1 MKRIKLLITFFLLVT
16 FCMFSQDKKYEPYT
30 VLEGETLASIANK
43 FSITPYDLI
52 KLNPE
57 LSEDKSL
64 EMGKILIVPNKNY
77 DPSNVAIESG
87 KDYIDKGFL
96 FHKVLPKENFFRL
109 KKEFGVSKRIL
120 RKHNPVLRVE
130 DLKAGQII
138 KFPVPR
144 GYKEDNI
151 VLTEVAILTKPY
163 LVRPRETKHGISR
176 RYGISIEKLE
186 ELNPSIKIGGL
197 KMADIILV
205 PDTDEIPD
213 PKDGFSIHR
222 IEKGETFYSLG
233 VLFEMT
239 EEELITI
246 NPVLNE
252 GVKEG
257 VLIRIPSVEK
267 SATSAF
273 IPSIIPEKGINAILM
288 LPLMSNTS
296 DIDFEKNRTI
306 DIATDF
312 YLGAMMALDSLKE
325 QGLSV
330 NMKVFDTQ
338 NSKKVLSSLLASGNL
353 VNADLMI
360 GPLFFNNVQF
370 VAGILKNQNIAIVSP
385 ISQKDHTII
394 PNTNLVQTTASED
407 KMIDKVLAHIKDN
420 YTNENILIVTDT
432 IVTSIPKVTKILSAL
447 QPLDS
452 LNKIKVLLPK
462 KGYIKRELFIEA
474 VKKDRNN
481 FIVMVTNDAIATTDI
496 VQNLGTLPKETQTIL
511 FGLHKG
517 SNFKNISP
525 NALAHVNFHYTA
537 STYIDKEDDK
547 VNRFIVKYNQKNFTD
562 PSEYAI
568 LGFDVTYDML
578 LRLATYETI
587 SRALNAGY
595 SNRASSKFQYVN
607 NGVGKGFTNQGVYLM
622 KYDGFNIVKVEEE
635 IEKIEEGKE

>member
-1 MKRIKLLITFFLLVT
+1 MKRIKLLITFFLFVT
-16 FCMFSQDKKYEPYT
+16 LCMFSQQKKYEPYI

-57 LSEDKSL
+57 LSEDNSL

-77 DPSNVAIESG
+77 DPSKVAIESG
-87 KDYIDKGFL
+87 RDYVDNGFL
-96 FHKVLPKENFFRL
+96 FHKVLPKENFYRL
-109 KKEFGVSKRIL
+109 KREFGVSKGKL
-120 RKHNPVLRVE
+120 RKHNPILRVE

-144 GYKEDNI
+144 GYEEDH
-151 VLTEVAILTKPY
+151 VELTEVAIATKPY

-186 ELNPSIKIGGL
+186 ALNPSIKTEGL

-213 PKDGFSIHR
+213 PKDGFSMHR
-222 IEKGETFYSLG
+222 VEKGETFYSLG

-239 EEELITI
+239 EEELIAV
-246 NPVLNE
+246 NPTLTE

-257 VLIRIPSVEK
+257 MLIKIPSVEK
-267 SATSAF
+267 TATSAF
-273 IPSIIPEKGINAILM
+273 VPSIIPDKGINAILM

-296 DIDFEKNRTI
+296 NIDFEKNKTT

-338 NSKKVLSSLLASGNL
+338 NNKKVLSSLLASGNL
-353 VNADLMI
+353 GNADLMI

-385 ISQKDHTII
+385 ISQKDHTVI
-394 PNTNLVQTTASED
+394 PNGNLVQTTASED
-407 KMIDKVLAHIKDN
+407 KMIDKVLAHIRNN
-420 YTNENILIVTDT
+420 YTNENLLIVTDT
-432 IVTSIPKVTKILSAL
+432 IVTSIPKVTKILNAL

-452 LNKIKVLLPK
+452 LNKIKILKPE
-462 KGYIKRELFIEA
+462 KGYIKREFFIEA
-474 VKKDRNN
+474 VKNDRNN
-481 FIVMVTNDAIATTDI
+481 FIVMVTNNVIVITDI
-496 VQNLGTLPKETQTIL
+496 VQNLGTLPKETNTTL

-517 SNFKNISP
+517 SNFKNISI
-525 NALAHVNFHYTA
+525 NDLAHVNFHYTA
-537 STYIDKEDDK
+537 TTYIDKEDDK

-607 NGVGKGFTNQGVYLM
+607 NGTGKGFTNKGVYLM
-622 KYDGFNIVKVEEE
+622 KYDGFNIVKVEDEVKEVEE
-635 IEKIEEGKE
+635 